1 MKGAPFRI
9 VVIDASGQPI
19 SEASVTIVASTI
31 AMPEIALLSD
41 ESGVVQMTLPKGR
54 FTFQS
59 YGPNGLQGMISV
71 ETDGIHAS
79 TAEIVLAE
87 ER

>member
-1 MKGAPFRI
+1 MKGAPLRI

-19 SEASVTIVASTI
+19 SEASVTIVVSTI

-54 FTFQS
+54 FTFQC
-59 YGPNGLQGMISV
+59 YGPNGLQGTISV